1 MKRFILVHFIFL
13 LTINLAESKKTVDH
27 PRVSEAVQLLEIWL
41 DAQRD
46 YEGLPG
52 LSAAV
57 VHDQELIWSGGFG
70 YANPD
75 KRVKATSE
83 TVHSICSISKLFTS
97 IAIMQ
102 LRDQGKLR
110 LDDPVSK
117 HLSWFEINNLYSEK
131 GEATVQSLLT
141 HSSGLPRESDFPYW
155 SPPDFPFPSSKS
167 IKEKISSQET
177 LYPADTYFQYSNLGL
192 TLAGEIVAKV
202 SGTDF
207 DTYIEKN
214 IIKPLGLEN
223 TRTVMPKKLYGKQ
236 LAVGHSAR
244 NRDGKRP
251 QVELFHA
258 QGIGPAAGFSSTVD
272 DLAKFASWQFRLL
285 ENGGNEII
293 NANTLREMHRVH
305 FLDEDWQPAWGLG
318 FSVWRDDNKKFIGHG
333 GSCPGY
339 RSQLLIQSNN
349 KVATVFMTNASGV
362 NSRMFAQQVY
372 KIFSPALKDANSE
385 DEIKSLKP
393 EFEKYLGHYSEA
405 PWGGETAVISWE
417 GELAMVGLPTTSPV
431 MGITKLKYIE
441 DGTFRRIRD
450 DDELGEEIIFETD
463 NFGKVIRMWQHQNFA
478 PKFR

>member
-13 LTINLAESKKTVDH
+13 LTINLAESRKIVDH
-27 PRVSEAVQLLEIWL
+27 PSVSEAVKLLEIWL
-41 DAQRD
+41 EAQRD

-57 VHDQELIWSGGFG
+57 VHDQKIIWSGGFG

-131 GEATVQSLLT
+131 GKATVQSLLT

-244 NRDGKRP
+244 NRNGERP

-318 FSVWRDDNKKFIGHG
+318 FSVWRNDDKKFIGHG

-372 KIFSPALKDANSE
+372 KIFSPALKATNSE

-393 EFEKYLGHYSEA
+393 EFEKYLGLYSEA

-431 MGITKLKYIE
+431 KGITKLKYIE

-450 DDELGEEIIFETD
+450 NDKLGEEIIFETD
-463 NFGKVIRMWQHQNFA
+463 NYGKVIRMWQHQNFA

>member
-1 MKRFILVHFIFL
+1 MKRFILVHITFL
-13 LTINLAESKKTVDH
+13 LTIILADSKNTVDH

-75 KRVKATSE
+75 KKVRATSE

-117 HLSWFEINNLYSEK
+117 HLPWFEINNLHSEK
-131 GEATVQSLLT
+131 GVATVQSLLT

-155 SPPDFPFPSSKS
+155 SPPDFPFPSSKL

-192 TLAGEIVAKV
+192 TLAGEIVAKI
-202 SGTDF
+202 SRTDF
-207 DTYIEKN
+207 DTYVEKN
-214 IIKPLGLEN
+214 IIKPLGLED

-244 NRDGKRP
+244 NR
-251 QVELFHA
+251 
-258 QGIGPAAGFSSTVD
+258 
-272 DLAKFASWQFRLL
+272 
-285 ENGGNEII
+285 
-293 NANTLREMHRVH
+293 
-305 FLDEDWQPAWGLG
+305 
-318 FSVWRDDNKKFIGHG
+318 
-333 GSCPGY
+333 
-339 RSQLLIQSNN
+339 
-349 KVATVFMTNASGV
+349 
-362 NSRMFAQQVY
+362 
-372 KIFSPALKDANSE
+372 
-385 DEIKSLKP
+385 
-393 EFEKYLGHYSEA
+393 
-405 PWGGETAVISWE
+405 GGETSSGRIVSRSRHRSS
-417 GELAMVGLPTTSPV
+417 G
-431 MGITKLKYIE
+431 GIQFYC
-441 DGTFRRIRD
+441 
-450 DDELGEEIIFETD
+450 
-463 NFGKVIRMWQHQNFA
+463 
-478 PKFR
+478 

>member
-13 LTINLAESKKTVDH
+13 LTINLAESRKIVDH
-27 PRVSEAVQLLEIWL
+27 PSVSEAVKLLEIWL
-41 DAQRD
+41 EAQRD

-57 VHDQELIWSGGFG
+57 VHDQKIIWSGGFG

-117 HLSWFEINNLYSEK
+117 HLSWFEIDNLYSEK

-214 IIKPLGLEN
+214 IIKPLGLED

-244 NRDGKRP
+244 NRNGERP

-318 FSVWRDDNKKFIGHG
+318 FSVWRNDDKKFIGHG

-393 EFEKYLGHYSEA
+393 EFVKYLGHYSEA

-431 MGITKLKYIE
+431 KGITKLKYIE

-450 DDELGEEIIFETD
+450 DDKLGEEIIFETD
-463 NFGKVIRMWQHQNFA
+463 NYGKVIRMWQHQNFA

>member
-1 MKRFILVHFIFL
+1 MKKFILAHFIFL

-27 PRVSEAVQLLEIWL
+27 PRVTEAVQLLEIWL

-52 LSAAV
+52 LSVAV

-117 HLSWFEINNLYSEK
+117 HLSWFEINNLYSNK

-155 SPPDFPFPSSKS
+155 SPPDFPFPVSKS

-207 DTYIEKN
+207 DTYIQKN

-236 LAVGHSAR
+236 LAGGHSAR
-244 NRDGKRP
+244 NRNGERP

-318 FSVWRDDNKKFIGHG
+318 FSVWRDDDKKFIGHG

-349 KVATVFMTNASGV
+349 KVATVFMSNASGV
-362 NSRMFAQQVY
+362 NSRMFAQQIY
-372 KIFSPALKDANSE
+372 KIFSPALKNANSE
-385 DEIKSLKP
+385 EEIKSLKP
-393 EFEKYLGHYSEA
+393 EFVKYLGHYSEA

-417 GELAMVGLPTTSPV
+417 GELTMLGLPTTSPV
-431 MGITKLKYIE
+431 KGITKLKYIE
-441 DGTFRRIRD
+441 DDTFRRIRD

-463 NFGKVIRMWQHQNFA
+463 NSGKVIRMWQHQNFA

>member
-1 MKRFILVHFIFL
+1 MKRFILAHFIFL
-13 LTINLAESKKTVDH
+13 LTIILAESKKTVDH

-57 VHDQELIWSGGFG
+57 VHDQELVWSGGFG

-117 HLSWFEINNLYSEK
+117 HLSWFEIDNLYSEK
-131 GEATVQSLLT
+131 GEATIQSLLT

-192 TLAGEIVAKV
+192 TLAGEIVSKI

-207 DTYIEKN
+207 DTYVEKN

-258 QGIGPAAGFSSTVD
+258 QGIGAAAGFSSTVD

-318 FSVWRDDNKKFIGHG
+318 FSVWRDDDKKFIGHG

-372 KIFSPALKDANSE
+372 KIFSPVLKDENSK

-393 EFEKYLGHYSEA
+393 EFKKYLGHYSEA

-431 MGITKLKYIE
+431 KGIAKLKYIE
-441 DGTFRRIRD
+441 DGTFKRIRD
-450 DDELGEEIIFETD
+450 DDELGE
-463 NFGKVIRMWQHQNFA
+463 
-478 PKFR
+478 